1 MNRQIRVHQVKT
13 LANKKRS
20 VCSHDSSSAKPA
32 QVGADYPQANDRT
45 IFWPMLAHTADRQ
58 QLGSSPGFTFQE
70 VGVCV
75 VPMNQEE
82 TRSLEIFDIVYS
94 SGLSSLGVPGG
105 AMAPPDLCRS
115 VYSISISWGI
125 LCPPKNTATRG
136 FSDLP
141 TALLCLQTNSRQ
153 AHCAVCDF
161 AKIFPITIKNLF
173 STNLKIS
180 NLRIAFI
187 NIC

>member
-1 MNRQIRVHQVKT
+1 MTSCMDEFVVSFLMSET
-13 LANKKRS
+13 CFLDDKKSS
-20 VCSHDSSSAKPA
+20 VCCHGSSSVKPA

-94 SGLSSLGVPGG
+94 SGLSYLGVPGV
-105 AMAPPDLCRS
+105 PCFL
-115 VYSISISWGI
+115 
-125 LCPPKNTATRG
+125 
-136 FSDLP
+136 
-141 TALLCLQTNSRQ
+141 
-153 AHCAVCDF
+153 
-161 AKIFPITIKNLF
+161 
-173 STNLKIS
+173 
-180 NLRIAFI
+180 NLRFFSRTIFNCSKLR
-187 NIC
+187 NIDESNS

>member
-1 MNRQIRVHQVKT
+1 MFDELNEIVDG
-13 LANKKRS
+13 KKSS
-20 VCSHDSSSAKPA
+20 VCCHDSSNVKPA

-94 SGLSSLGVPGG
+94 AFKPIHAEPTVQCVILLKFSLSQL
-105 AMAPPDLCRS
+105 
-115 VYSISISWGI
+115 
-125 LCPPKNTATRG
+125 
-136 FSDLP
+136 
-141 TALLCLQTNSRQ
+141 
-153 AHCAVCDF
+153 
-161 AKIFPITIKNLF
+161 TI
-173 STNLKIS
+173 
-180 NLRIAFI
+180 
-187 NIC
+187 